1 MWHERLIY
9 LFNISFVLSLSSF
22 FSWLIISS
30 TNDKPYS
37 WLLGLNKDSA
47 VSVDETSGYVSCTV
61 TIWRAKP
68 QGQRSPSQ
76 LHSDCLEGRTS
87 RTKISISTAE
97 WPLGGQ
103 NLKDRDLHFNCR
115 MTDGR
120 AEPQGQRSPS
130 QLQDDGWKGRTTLTE
145 ISTSLRLLG
154 GQNLKG
160 RDLHLN
166 RTVTVGPRKPEPRG
180 SKPCNSSPR
189 KLAVCSSGTATQL
202 LSGPDM
208 STFKRAR
215 KHPGRFLFL
224 YNNNDYVWC
233 PISDEPTK
241 TALRTVCVRVCVRVC
256 MCARACVHVCV
267 FVCVCVCVCV
277 CWGGGGW
284 HINTAL
290 LIMLYK
296 HSLRGKSEAV
306 LSVVTRSETGP
317 GTSKY
322 RWHLRE

>member
-1 MWHERLIY
+1 
-9 LFNISFVLSLSSF
+9 
-22 FSWLIISS
+22 
-30 TNDKPYS
+30 
-37 WLLGLNKDSA
+37 
-47 VSVDETSGYVSCTV
+47 
-61 TIWRAKP
+61 
-68 QGQRSPSQ
+68 
-76 LHSDCLEGRTS
+76 
-87 RTKISISTAE
+87 
-97 WPLGGQ
+97 
-103 NLKDRDLHFNCR
+103 

-166 RTVTVGPRKPEPRG
+166 RTVTVGPRKPEPQG

-277 CWGGGGW
+277 SVCVCVCVCGGGVTYQYCT
-284 HINTAL
+284 INHAIQTF
-290 LIMLYK
+290 IERQI
-296 HSLRGKSEAV
+296 RGSFVSCHKKRDWSGDLKV
-306 LSVVTRSETGP
+306 QV
-317 GTSKY
+317 TSK
-322 RWHLRE
+322 RVNKAHTPLRACSWTVTVISHS